1 MTQNDVHC
9 SDDLYTGRY
18 TCISTFHQASLPVK
32 ECIDVVAG
40 DVLVVETRP
49 PNATAPKSFLYGIN
63 ETTGSKGYFPAYCID
78 NHPSGSNVN
87 SSLHVRSKS
96 IDRLVPTPLSSIS
109 RPVST
114 TNVDTG
120 HLSQPVIPRRYKRFV
135 KLSSSLLPPVPI
147 KSQSSRSCTNL
158 SSLATQNALSYTS
171 KNRNVSVP
179 AFLYEC
185 HQFNNVSVSFPRLC
199 VLCGDYVVT
208 PRCNAN
214 QCLACKSLFHRVC
227 AEFCKRF
234 EKLPCRRETNT
245 NVKGKPEKSAN
256 AYASDIFPL
265 SSSSISTSEQPLVTW
280 NRTQVAHWLAVV
292 GFERFVGLFL
302 QHNLD
307 GSFVSEVTPD
317 SPCLRQI
324 IDPFACEALKQAILV
339 LQGKEPGPGEDLS
352 IFTQLERKEIRLER
366 IIASREHDFRLT
378 SFFRIVACVV
388 CKIPLLGFSH
398 QGFQC
403 KKCGAICHRICK
415 VLDCFLDCPGEFLA
429 TGSSI
434 HDEMNEVPT
443 SLVPYTSQYFGV
455 KLEDQKLDPISKLP
469 AFLTACTEQIEKVAT
484 ESFTTASNNPH
495 TQPIDMLMV
504 YQQSASAHTL
514 QELHNTFAHC
524 LPLPDTEESSLRPL
538 DIVRSA
544 QLLKAFLRDLPI
556 SVIPEDNY
564 LDFCNLANI
573 KNSNEKPTAVQKFLD
588 SLPEIHRLCLIHIFN
603 HLGFVVNHQNK
614 LKTFSSGVS
623 LVNVNQSSSFSA
635 SIKGRPND
643 SFPWLMLFR
652 QILVRPPWHLITD
665 IAMGMD
671 THLRALETLFSVVV
685 DASVADE
692 LEVTSEVK
700 NSPLNPYVLDTGYQ
714 VDDVCDPKTKY
725 GHQSSDDTAIVPTIS
740 TPPSPSSTAANKKD
754 LENQEWYWGDITQEE
769 VREIMAGLQDGYFL
783 VRDASERSVAAFTLV
798 VRWQGQNKL
807 NRIYHRGEY
816 FGLTD
821 PPHPTFRLVSELINF
836 CRSHPLN
843 LSNYRSLRLIWPV
856 SHRHKRFNGK
866 ADASSNNDSSNNN
879 NNNNISGEN
888 RRSADGVFAC
898 FLSDSQLSS
907 ELKKTA
913 VEISQLD
920 KLIAD
925 LELQSKSAIELKE
938 DAVRLIKAYKN
949 VYKWLQISLSRL
961 NNYSYPS
968 EKLKISPQI
977 ETLKNEMSEVEQ
989 KIKENKE
996 EVNEQ
1001 CKKARVVFEKYANAI
1016 SRQRKLKRQTQEIRR
1031 ALKDRGIKA
1040 ESLSGSNSSLDS
1052 GCISS
1057 ANRLVD
1063 TQTGEMGSM
1072 KQDIQSHVFINFDDA
1087 SVPEEIRDRRYWF
1100 LTDVTRQ
1107 RVEEL
1112 LTDRPPGTFVVRPS
1126 TAGNKLA
1133 LGVRLESSVQHCLI
1147 HCINGKYGFVEK
1159 SCTFDSLED
1168 LVCYHH
1174 VHDLKRYNKVL
1185 NTTLKYPIKLHLNE

>member
-1 MTQNDVHC
+1 
-9 SDDLYTGRY
+9 
-18 TCISTFHQASLPVK
+18 
-32 ECIDVVAG
+32 
-40 DVLVVETRP
+40 
-49 PNATAPKSFLYGIN
+49 
-63 ETTGSKGYFPAYCID
+63 
-78 NHPSGSNVN
+78 
-87 SSLHVRSKS
+87 
-96 IDRLVPTPLSSIS
+96 
-109 RPVST
+109 
-114 TNVDTG
+114 
-120 HLSQPVIPRRYKRFV
+120 
-135 KLSSSLLPPVPI
+135 
-147 KSQSSRSCTNL
+147 
-158 SSLATQNALSYTS
+158 
-171 KNRNVSVP
+171 
-179 AFLYEC
+179 
-185 HQFNNVSVSFPRLC
+185 
-199 VLCGDYVVT
+199 
-208 PRCNAN
+208 
-214 QCLACKSLFHRVC
+214 
-227 AEFCKRF
+227 
-234 EKLPCRRETNT
+234 
-245 NVKGKPEKSAN
+245 
-256 AYASDIFPL
+256 
-265 SSSSISTSEQPLVTW
+265 
-280 NRTQVAHWLAVV
+280 
-292 GFERFVGLFL
+292 
-302 QHNLD
+302 
-307 GSFVSEVTPD
+307 
-317 SPCLRQI
+317 
-324 IDPFACEALKQAILV
+324 
-339 LQGKEPGPGEDLS
+339 
-352 IFTQLERKEIRLER
+352 
-366 IIASREHDFRLT
+366 
-378 SFFRIVACVV
+378 
-388 CKIPLLGFSH
+388 
-398 QGFQC
+398 
-403 KKCGAICHRICK
+403 
-415 VLDCFLDCPGEFLA
+415 
-429 TGSSI
+429 
-434 HDEMNEVPT
+434 
-443 SLVPYTSQYFGV
+443 
-455 KLEDQKLDPISKLP
+455 
-469 AFLTACTEQIEKVAT
+469 
-484 ESFTTASNNPH
+484 
-495 TQPIDMLMV
+495 
-504 YQQSASAHTL
+504 
-514 QELHNTFAHC
+514 
-524 LPLPDTEESSLRPL
+524 
-538 DIVRSA
+538 
-544 QLLKAFLRDLPI
+544 
-556 SVIPEDNY
+556 
-564 LDFCNLANI
+564 
-573 KNSNEKPTAVQKFLD
+573 
-588 SLPEIHRLCLIHIFN
+588 
-603 HLGFVVNHQNK
+603 
-614 LKTFSSGVS
+614 
-623 LVNVNQSSSFSA
+623 
-635 SIKGRPND
+635 
-643 SFPWLMLFR
+643 
-652 QILVRPPWHLITD
+652 
-665 IAMGMD
+665 
-671 THLRALETLFSVVV
+671 
-685 DASVADE
+685 
-692 LEVTSEVK
+692 
-700 NSPLNPYVLDTGYQ
+700 
-714 VDDVCDPKTKY
+714 
-725 GHQSSDDTAIVPTIS
+725 QSSDDTAIVPTIS

-1001 CKKARVVFEKYANAI
+1001 CKKARVVFEK
-1016 SRQRKLKRQTQEIRR
+1016 QTQEIRR